1 MYYKYKMVK
10 NPIQSTFND
19 LKLFEQNNYC
29 YDYLKNRFTDKSEE
43 ELSEHAEIA
52 SSCFRQ
58 ASEYYNAAISSSI
71 STSPLLYSYS
81 LNNLLKGVCYLISFD
96 EKILKGFKAHG
107 FKVDSSFLIGDD
119 IINSKITIMKQEGAV
134 HSLLRLYNNFLEKQE
149 IPVYKILR
157 HIPDLDDIY
166 FRTIKSVSFIAKD
179 RQDGENEFYIFGN
192 KIDDESHNIFKEFH
206 LMGNINHR
214 YDECTF
220 YTTMATQQ
228 LFDNKILNKENI
240 YYKFYMNIPD
250 MFEEGLKDIN
260 VSFYCYLLIMSYG
273 MMVRYNANVW
283 EKYIDKKN
291 SKFSTLV
298 ELSIPNAVINFYYQ
312 MHYLLF
318 DFYYEDESY
327 NINDVKRIIKDS
339 TVDIMNNITD
349 KIKSDNIQYGLSSGV
364 TLPWKEKVR

>member
-1 MYYKYKMVK
+1 MHYKYKMVK

-43 ELSEHAEIA
+43 ELCEHSEIA

-58 ASEYYNAAISSSI
+58 ASEYYNAAILSTI

-119 IINSKITIMKQEGAV
+119 IINSKVTIMKQEGAV
-134 HSLLRLYNNFLEKQE
+134 HSLLRLYDNYLEKQE
-149 IPVYKILR
+149 ISVYKILR

-166 FRTIKSVSFIAKD
+166 FRTIKSVSFISKD
-179 RQDGENEFYIFGN
+179 RQDGENVFYTFGN
-192 KIDDESHNIFKEFH
+192 RIDDESYNIFKEFH
-206 LMGNINHR
+206 LIGNINPN

-220 YTTMATQQ
+220 YTTMASQKF
-228 LFDNKILNKENI
+228 FDEKDFKEENI
-240 YYKFYMNIPD
+240 YYKSYMNIPD
-250 MFEEGLKDIN
+250 MFEEGLIDIN
-260 VSFYCYLLIMSYG
+260 ISFYCYLLIMSYG
-273 MMVRYNANVW
+273 MMVRYNANIW

-291 SKFSTLV
+291 STFSTLV

-327 NINDVKRIIKDS
+327 NINDVKKIIKES
-339 TVDIMNNITD
+339 TVDIMNNITN
-349 KIKSDNIQYGLSSGV
+349 KIESDNRQFGLSSR
-364 TLPWKEKVR
+364 TILPWRENIR